1 MFKSWVHEGGIASPL
16 IAAWGDR
23 IANPGSLVHDPAHV
37 IDIVPT
43 MMDLGGARYPSERGG
58 KPLTPLAGRSF
69 AAALRGQRIPARAVT
84 GWEHQ
89 GTPRP
94 PQGDL
99 KIVAKHRQPWELY
112 DLAEDRTELN
122 DIAAKD
128 PNRLEGMRR
137 MYEAWARQCGVE
149 PWDKINIELDAW
161 LFSQDQPPSE
171 IDPGPRRRHWLWP
184 ALAAAAAMLLGG
196 GWYLSRTPD
205 PTSWR
210 IEGKTLVVTDARNR
224 DLWSI
229 TLPPD
234 QDFYDG
240 RSPRLGW
247 GFGPSLIDLDGDG
260 HLEFLR
266 PRLRSQRQART
277 PAVLRRQ
284 GTTPLDPHPRHHGLR
299 PRQVLRGPLA
309 SSRRRPGA
317 PLRRPRPRPDY
328 RLVPQISIPRHSP
341 TAGR

>member
-1 MFKSWVHEGGIASPL
+1 VLDALRRTGRLDNTLVLFLADNGGCHEVITNHEKKALSQIPGGPDSFTSYRRGWANASNTPFRMFKSWVHEGGIASPL

-23 IANPGSLVHDPAHV
+23 VANPGSLVHDPAHV

-89 GTPRP
+89 GTRALR
-94 PQGDL
+94 QGDL

-149 PWDKINIELDAW
+149 PWDKVNA
-161 LFSQDQPPSE
+161 QK
-171 IDPGPRRRHWLWP
+171 
-184 ALAAAAAMLLGG
+184 A
-196 GWYLSRTPD
+196 
-205 PTSWR
+205 
-210 IEGKTLVVTDARNR
+210 
-224 DLWSI
+224 
-229 TLPPD
+229 
-234 QDFYDG
+234 
-240 RSPRLGW
+240 
-247 GFGPSLIDLDGDG
+247 
-260 HLEFLR
+260 
-266 PRLRSQRQART
+266 
-277 PAVLRRQ
+277 
-284 GTTPLDPHPRHHGLR
+284 
-299 PRQVLRGPLA
+299 
-309 SSRRRPGA
+309 
-317 PLRRPRPRPDY
+317 
-328 RLVPQISIPRHSP
+328 
-341 TAGR
+341 